1 MSALLRNSG
10 YILAIAAVLAI
21 GLFAYRG
28 PQGIP
33 ALVEKRDQIKRLQE
47 LNANISKD
55 NESKRKRIE
64 SLKRNPSAVE
74 IEMRDRLKLQRQGET
89 AYIVPDSK

>member
-1 MSALLRNSG
+1 MTPLLRKSG
-10 YILAIAAVLAI
+10 YVFAVAAVLAI

-33 ALVEKRDQIKRLQE
+33 ALVEKREQIKRLQE
-47 LNANISKD
+47 QNANLSKE

-64 SLKRNPSAVE
+64 TLKSNPGSVE

-89 AYIVPDSK
+89 SYIVPDAK